1 MTASLLSTHAS
12 ATATARRSILLMIG
26 ASGCFAANDAI
37 VKFVSQSLPGPQLIF
52 LRSLIAAGFFLLM
65 IRQQG
70 VMPRL
75 AGTLQ
80 PRVLARSACD
90 AFGTVMYLLS
100 LFHLPL
106 ANATAINLAAPVFMT
121 LFAVLFL
128 GERASPARWVAVA
141 LGFAG
146 VLAVVQ
152 PTGDGFNA
160 WALLCIGG
168 TLLQALRDLLTRGID
183 PTLPSMVI
191 ALSTTAFLAVVAGAM
206 TLTQGWA
213 PVALR
218 QLLLLALAAGF
229 LATAYLFL
237 IASLRAGD
245 ISLTA
250 PFRYTALLFAVVL
263 GYALWGRWPNAW
275 AWAGIALLVGS
286 GVYAAHREHA
296 RHVPTRAPGSP
307 PA

>member
-1 MTASLLSTHAS
+1 MTASLLSAPAS
-12 ATATARRSILLMIG
+12 ATARRSILLMIG

-65 IRQQG
+65 IRHQG

-75 AGTLQ
+75 AGALQ

-160 WALLCIGG
+160 WALLCVGG

-191 ALSTTAFLAVVAGAM
+191 ALSTTAFLALVAGAM

-218 QLLLLALAAGF
+218 HLLLLALAAGF

-237 IASLRAGD
+237 IASLRTGD

-250 PFRYTALLFAVVL
+250 PFRYTALLFAVLL
-263 GYALWGRWPNAW
+263 GYALWGQWPNAW

-286 GVYAAHREHA
+286 GVYAAHRERA
-296 RHVPTRAPGSP
+296 RHAPTRAPGSP

>member
-1 MTASLLSTHAS
+1 
-12 ATATARRSILLMIG
+12 MIG

-37 VKFVSQSLPGPQLIF
+37 VKFASQSLPGPQLIF
-52 LRSLIAAGFFLLM
+52 LRSLIAAGFFLWM
-65 IRQQG
+65 IVRQG
-70 VMPRL
+70 AVPRL
-75 AGTLQ
+75 AGALQ

-100 LFHLPL
+100 LFQLPL

-121 LFAVLFL
+121 LFAVVFL
-128 GERASPARWVAVA
+128 GERASPARWTAVA

-160 WALLCIGG
+160 WALLCVGG

-206 TLTQGWA
+206 TLAQGWA
-213 PVALR
+213 PVAPR
-218 QLLLLALAAGF
+218 HLLMLTVAAGF
-229 LATAYLFL
+229 LATAYLLL
-237 IASLRAGD
+237 IASLRTGD

-263 GYALWGRWPNAW
+263 GYALWGQWPNAW

-286 GVYAAHREHA
+286 GLYAAHSERA
-296 RHVPTRAPGSP
+296 RRAPTCAPGTP

>member
-1 MTASLLSTHAS
+1 MTASLLSHTS
-12 ATATARRSILLMIG
+12 AIARRSILLMIG
-26 ASGCFAANDAI
+26 ASGCFATNDAI

-75 AGTLQ
+75 AGALQ

-160 WALLCIGG
+160 WALLCVGG

-191 ALSTTAFLAVVAGAM
+191 ALSTTAFLALVAGAM
-206 TLTQGWA
+206 TLTQGWT

-218 QLLLLALAAGF
+218 HLLLLALAAGF

-237 IASLRAGD
+237 IASLRTGD

-250 PFRYTALLFAVVL
+250 PFRYAALLFAVVL
-263 GYALWGRWPNAW
+263 GYALWGQWPNAW

-286 GVYAAHREHA
+286 GVYAAHCERA
-296 RHVPTRAPGSP
+296 RHAPTRAPGSP

>member
-12 ATATARRSILLMIG
+12 ATARRSILLMVG
-26 ASGCFAANDAI
+26 ASGCFATNDAI

-52 LRSLIAAGFFLLM
+52 LRSLLAAALFLLL

-75 AGTLQ
+75 AGALQ

-90 AFGTVMYLLS
+90 AFGTVLYLLS

-128 GERASPARWVAVA
+128 GERASPARWIAVA

-160 WALLCIGG
+160 WALLCVAG

-191 ALSTTAFLAVVAGAM
+191 ALSTSVFLALVAGAM
-206 TLTQGWA
+206 TLTEGWQ
-213 PVALR
+213 PVAPR
-218 QLLLLALAAGF
+218 HLLLLALAAGF
-229 LATAYLFL
+229 LATAYLLL
-237 IASLRAGD
+237 IASLRTGD

-250 PFRYTALLFAVVL
+250 PFRYSALLFAVVL
-263 GYALWGRWPNAW
+263 GQVLWGQWPDPW
-275 AWAGIALLVGS
+275 AWGGIALLVGS
-286 GVYAAHREHA
+286 GVYAAHRERVRHA
-296 RHVPTRAPGSP
+296 PTRAAGTPRT
-307 PA
+307 

>member
-1 MTASLLSTHAS
+1 MTAHLLPDTAR
-12 ATATARRSILLMIG
+12 ATARRSILLMIG
-26 ASGCFAANDAI
+26 ASGCFATNDAI

-52 LRSLIAAGFFLLM
+52 LRSLIAAGFFLVM

-75 AGTLQ
+75 AGALQ

-106 ANATAINLAAPVFMT
+106 ANATAINLGAPVFMT

-152 PTGDGFNA
+152 PAGDGFNA
-160 WALLCIGG
+160 WALLCVGG

-183 PTLPSMVI
+183 ATLPSMVI
-191 ALSTTAFLAVVAGAM
+191 ALSTTAFLAIVAGGM
-206 TLTQGWA
+206 TLTHGWQ
-213 PVALR
+213 PVALQ
-218 QLLLLALAAGF
+218 QLLLLALAAAF
-229 LATAYLFL
+229 LATAYLLL
-237 IASLRAGD
+237 IASLRTGD

-250 PFRYTALLFAVVL
+250 PFRYSALLFAVVL
-263 GYALWGRWPNAW
+263 GYAVWGQWPNAW

-286 GVYAAHREHA
+286 GMYAAHRERA
-296 RHVPTRAPGSP
+296 RHALMRAPGSP